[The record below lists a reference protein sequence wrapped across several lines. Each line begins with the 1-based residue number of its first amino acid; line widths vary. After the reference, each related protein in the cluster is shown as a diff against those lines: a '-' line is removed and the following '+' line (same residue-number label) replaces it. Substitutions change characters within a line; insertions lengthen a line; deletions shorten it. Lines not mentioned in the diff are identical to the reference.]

1 MIRFCDSEV
10 GCAEYS
16 LLNRSQLLSYFLS
29 GHLSEIVCVYDR
41 SVTEDFVGVITYQSL
56 LCAVSINAAIVRDY
70 VILDQDIWRNARAIF
85 KKRDRDIR
93 NTLPLPILDQNYQL
107 ICFAYQD
114 EDANREIRMLREL
127 EETQGV
133 LQFADVFPEYKCV
146 KIYGFNELAYFF
158 AKYLRD
164 QSIQVQV
171 NGTMWQDFFNDEECF
186 VPEYECLNLYAE
198 GTWEKPCAWKENL
211 LRSVSVEF
219 DCIDKIY
226 EANIERNLTRN
237 AEIEYGA
244 LFKCLREEKEII
256 LCGIDKKSQDA
267 YDFLMSNGIEA
278 CCFAVEELKIDCIH
292 RLFGKKI
299 ITISEAMNAFQ
310 NPVFIDCISQYS
322 AWGLGKVD
330 YFDYIGYR
338 RNEKF
343 ILLKDYVE
351 IPENNLLNVL
361 GEFKVVLSGDH
372 YLCSRLYEY
381 LRKKEILVA
390 GYLHTLQE
398 DLQPENMPEVSED
411 VIWEDVLCI
420 IVEPVYRSETKEG
433 LAGKEERNQRI
444 LFLREKGLDNYTDY
458 FSDMV
463 SFIHMEQ
470 DNVTKY
476 SKEYLKPKRIV
487 IGSVLPYNG
496 NLFFRSLL
504 DSHPYILS
512 IYYCDLNNQLFWI
525 CVRLSMVSTEN
536 ILPLFWKMIEGNEE
550 SITNC
555 TVFVEK
561 MKELLAGSSR
571 FTSQELFV
579 MFHIAYMCMKGRDVN
594 ENEISNVILYWEPHF
609 QERDKTEECVKWL
622 EAVDMPCDIIN
633 IVRNAV
639 PQKGSTLKE
648 IKCIKGGVRAA
659 YRSALR
665 RMPVDKREYM
675 QKDRLIIKFE
685 DLKCKP
691 REMLTRIC
699 DRWGVPWSDT
709 LMQTTKDGAEYVY
722 SDTMQRVSGFDLQPV
737 YNTYDNFF
745 SELDRLKIML
755 MDAIWQKRYGY
766 VYTEPD
772 WFTRRELQ
780 EIFLKKFRFENPGDI
795 TGFYKDYLELDNRI
809 AMQNDLWHRV
819 QEVRCLLSMWEG
831 VFQEEVG

>member
-1 MIRFCDSEV
+1 
-10 GCAEYS
+10 
-16 LLNRSQLLSYFLS
+16 
-29 GHLSEIVCVYDR
+29 
-41 SVTEDFVGVITYQSL
+41 
-56 LCAVSINAAIVRDY
+56 
-70 VILDQDIWRNARAIF
+70 
-85 KKRDRDIR
+85 
-93 NTLPLPILDQNYQL
+93 
-107 ICFAYQD
+107 
-114 EDANREIRMLREL
+114 
-127 EETQGV
+127 
-133 LQFADVFPEYKCV
+133 
-146 KIYGFNELAYFF
+146 
-158 AKYLRD
+158 
-164 QSIQVQV
+164 
-171 NGTMWQDFFNDEECF
+171 
-186 VPEYECLNLYAE
+186 
-198 GTWEKPCAWKENL
+198 
-211 LRSVSVEF
+211 
-219 DCIDKIY
+219 
-226 EANIERNLTRN
+226 
-237 AEIEYGA
+237 
-244 LFKCLREEKEII
+244 
-256 LCGIDKKSQDA
+256 
-267 YDFLMSNGIEA
+267 
-278 CCFAVEELKIDCIH
+278 
-292 RLFGKKI
+292 
-299 ITISEAMNAFQ
+299 
-310 NPVFIDCISQYS
+310 
-322 AWGLGKVD
+322 
-330 YFDYIGYR
+330 
-338 RNEKF
+338 
-343 ILLKDYVE
+343 
-351 IPENNLLNVL
+351 
-361 GEFKVVLSGDH
+361 
-372 YLCSRLYEY
+372 
-381 LRKKEILVA
+381 
-390 GYLHTLQE
+390 
-398 DLQPENMPEVSED
+398 
-411 VIWEDVLCI
+411 
-420 IVEPVYRSETKEG
+420 
-433 LAGKEERNQRI
+433 
-444 LFLREKGLDNYTDY
+444 
-458 FSDMV
+458 
-463 SFIHMEQ
+463 
-470 DNVTKY
+470 
-476 SKEYLKPKRIV
+476 
-487 IGSVLPYNG
+487 
-496 NLFFRSLL
+496 
-504 DSHPYILS
+504 
-512 IYYCDLNNQLFWI
+512 
-525 CVRLSMVSTEN
+525 
-536 ILPLFWKMIEGNEE
+536 
-550 SITNC
+550 
-555 TVFVEK
+555 
-561 MKELLAGSSR
+561 
-571 FTSQELFV
+571 